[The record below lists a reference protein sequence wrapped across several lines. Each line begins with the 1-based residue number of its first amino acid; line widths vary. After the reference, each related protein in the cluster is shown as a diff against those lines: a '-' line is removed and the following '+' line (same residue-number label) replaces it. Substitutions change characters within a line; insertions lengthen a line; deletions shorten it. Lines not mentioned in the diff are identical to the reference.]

1 MKKFIGFVILFIALV
16 ATTNTFAQCT
26 GNKKATTSTEQGAT
40 QVMQTG
46 DNTAKAGACQKTGAA
61 CCKNK
66 TATAQTAVDAPAA
79 PGAACCKNKT
89 AQASTDQNGAA
100 TQIVQTGNTAKAG
113 ACQKTG
119 AACCKNKTAQASTDK
134 NGAATQIVQTSDAA
148 KPACCKNPHPGCTS
162 EKTTM
167 SKKSKGK
174 KAKTEKVILTSGSSK
189 GVDELKNNDGTR

>member
-40 QVMQTG
+40 QVIQTG
-46 DNTAKAGACQKTGAA
+46 DNTAKAGACQKTVAA

-66 TATAQTAVDAPAA
+66 TAQASVDAPAA

-100 TQIVQTGNTAKAG
+100 TQVVQTGNTAKAG

-119 AACCKNKTAQASTDK
+119 AACCKNKTAQTSTDQT
-134 NGAATQIVQTSDAA
+134 GAATQIVQTNAAA
-148 KPACCKNPHPGCTS
+148 KPACCKNPSPGCTS
-162 EKTTM
+162 DKTTM
-167 SKKSKGK
+167 SKKSKAK
-174 KAKTEKVILTSGSSK
+174 KAKTEKVTLTSGSSK
-189 GVDELKNNDGTR
+189 GVSELKNNDGTR

>member
-40 QVMQTG
+40 QVIQTG

-66 TATAQTAVDAPAA
+66 TAQASVDAPAA

-89 AQASTDQNGAA
+89 AQTSTDQTGSA
-100 TQIVQTGNTAKAG
+100 TQIVQTNA
-113 ACQKTG
+113 
-119 AACCKNKTAQASTDK
+119 
-134 NGAATQIVQTSDAA
+134 AA
-148 KPACCKNPHPGCTS
+148 KPACCKNPSPGCTS
-162 EKTTM
+162 DKTTM
-167 SKKSKGK
+167 SKKSKAK
-174 KAKTEKVILTSGSSK
+174 KAKTEKVTLTSGSSK
-189 GVDELKNNDGTR
+189 GVSELKNNDGTR